1 MAPKRSDKK
10 SKKDDPASDEE
21 EPEKVVDEEEENE
34 EAGGEDEVDDD
45 VSDAGDES
53 PKTKSG
59 RPSKKMSKEDRE
71 KNRASRRRAVA
82 KRKGYR
88 LRAVKA
94 GYGAGKAS
102 CGGAARD
109 VASNIVSIPE
119 TIRACKWAPKMR
131 SNPTYAN
138 LSEFQERTEL
148 SIEPLPNGAAEVIR
162 ASGEA
167 FLRKIVDEAI
177 LRSFEAGRPRV
188 TAATLFSVLRAPSS
202 ALRFSIG
209 MPQGLVRY
217 AQTKTINASGVDSNA
232 IGFFEGDDK
241 LVREEAKM
249 LPKQE
254 AIGKEIDAKEQQR
267 KAERAKKRAAAADGA
282 ETDKRAKRA
291 AAA

>member
-1 MAPKRSDKK
+1 
-10 SKKDDPASDEE
+10 
-21 EPEKVVDEEEENE
+21 
-34 EAGGEDEVDDD
+34 
-45 VSDAGDES
+45 
-53 PKTKSG
+53 
-59 RPSKKMSKEDRE
+59 
-71 KNRASRRRAVA
+71 
-82 KRKGYR
+82 
-88 LRAVKA
+88 
-94 GYGAGKAS
+94 
-102 CGGAARD
+102 
-109 VASNIVSIPE
+109 
-119 TIRACKWAPKMR
+119 MR

-177 LRSFEAGRPRV
+177 LRSCEAGRPRV